1 MNKLDW
7 ENCYNELNEIFSDYS
22 IEKGHFEHGKN
33 NFIRKEAER
42 KMDIIINRAKSLIC
56 NYDELLSL
64 IEHPD
69 EFFSYQ
75 WFYEDIQVLLIKVEQ
90 KLL

>member
-1 MNKLDW
+1 MNKIDW
-7 ENCYNELNEIFSDYS
+7 ENYYNELNEIFSVYS
-22 IEKGHFEHGKN
+22 IEKGHFEQGKN
-33 NFIRKEAER
+33 KLIRKEAER
-42 KMDIIINRAKSLIC
+42 KMDRIVNRAKSLIC
-56 NYDELLSL
+56 NNEELLSL